1 MIEHARPACCGRC
14 QPGRAGSRLKRASYC
29 WKSLETRGSKLLFPK
44 IRLGDFLQS
53 YRLLVETQTI
63 MMASNMIVYFIYFSG
78 CVSTVVTGIV
88 HEYNCDLMVAHV
100 DVFRNYSLKNL
111 LDIFG
116 THMDFLL
123 YEFR

>member
-1 MIEHARPACCGRC
+1 MKG
-14 QPGRAGSRLKRASYC
+14 LKRASYC

-44 IRLGDFLQS
+44 IRLGDCLRS

-63 MMASNMIVYFIYFSG
+63 MMASNMIVYFIYLLC

-100 DVFRNYSLKNL
+100 DVLETTL
-111 LDIFG
+111 
-116 THMDFLL
+116 
-123 YEFR
+123 

>member
-1 MIEHARPACCGRC
+1 
-14 QPGRAGSRLKRASYC
+14 
-29 WKSLETRGSKLLFPK
+29 
-44 IRLGDFLQS
+44 
-53 YRLLVETQTI
+53 
-63 MMASNMIVYFIYFSG
+63 MIVYFIYFSG

-111 LDIFG
+111 LHIFG
-116 THMDFLL
+116 TYMDFLL

>member
-1 MIEHARPACCGRC
+1 MRSI
-14 QPGRAGSRLKRASYC
+14 LKRASYC

-44 IRLGDFLQS
+44 IRLGDCLRS

-100 DVFRNYSLKNL
+100 DVLETTL
-111 LDIFG
+111 
-116 THMDFLL
+116 
-123 YEFR
+123 